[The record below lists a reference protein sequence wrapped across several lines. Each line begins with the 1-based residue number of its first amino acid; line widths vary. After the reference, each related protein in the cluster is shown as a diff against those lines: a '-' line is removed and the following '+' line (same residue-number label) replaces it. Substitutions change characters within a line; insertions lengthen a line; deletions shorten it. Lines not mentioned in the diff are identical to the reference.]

1 MQSRGIAPPLA
12 LAERPQSKAG
22 RADRRADF
30 GTSWCLP
37 VKPGNVK
44 PRDPWVLPIATQN
57 HVSCDAVGVWG
68 GILMGVQSR
77 FALGSLGENTQ
88 PHK

>member
-1 MQSRGIAPPLA
+1 MHLRACLSVK
-12 LAERPQSKAG
+12 RP
-22 RADRRADF
+22 
-30 GTSWCLP
+30 
-37 VKPGNVK
+37 NVK

-68 GILMGVQSR
+68 GILTRVYSR